1 MATQRCFRSWLSL
14 TVGHRSNGLRA
25 APHIGILI
33 GTAAKTLTKGASM
46 KSVIVTGGSGKA
58 GKAAVRE
65 LLKHGYQVMNVDL
78 AAPAEQLCHFM
89 KTDLNDLGQAVDALR
104 LAAGTIDRRRASIGE
119 PSAVVHL
126 AGIPAPGLAPD
137 ATIFQNNMMT
147 TYNVFSAAIRAGI
160 KRVVWASSETIYGL
174 PFTRTPPVF
183 APVTEDHPLA
193 PESGYALA
201 KTLCEKMASEMNR
214 WNPGTQFVGLRISNI
229 FEEKDYQSI
238 PSFWADPALRKWN
251 LWSWVDSRDVAQSC
265 RLGLEADV
273 AGADHFT
280 IAAADTLMKTPSRE
294 LMAAAFPGVP
304 VDSRLGQFE
313 TLLSI
318 EKARRV
324 LGYAPQHTWRT

>member
-1 MATQRCFRSWLSL
+1 
-14 TVGHRSNGLRA
+14 
-25 APHIGILI
+25 
-33 GTAAKTLTKGASM
+33 M

-58 GKAAVRE
+58 GRAAIRE
-65 LLKHGYQVMNVDL
+65 LLAHGYQVMNVDMT
-78 AAPAEQLCHFM
+78 APAEQLCHFM
-89 KTDLNDLGQAVDALR
+89 RTDLNDLGQAVDALR
-104 LAAGTIDRRRASIGE
+104 LAAGTIDRRRTSIGE

-160 KRVVWASSETIYGL
+160 GRVVWASSETVYGL
-174 PFTRTPPVF
+174 PFTRTPPVS
-183 APVTEDHPLA
+183 APVTEDHSLA
-193 PESGYALA
+193 PETGYALA
-201 KTLCEKMASEMNR
+201 KTLCEDMAREMNR
-214 WNPGTQFVGLRISNI
+214 WNPGTRFVGLRISNI
-229 FEEKDYQSI
+229 FEEKDYDSI
-238 PSFWADPALRKWN
+238 PSFWTNPALRKWN

-273 AGADHFT
+273 GGAENFT

-304 VDSRLGQFE
+304 VDPRLGQFD

-324 LGYAPQHTWRT
+324 LGYAPQHSWRA

>member
-1 MATQRCFRSWLSL
+1 
-14 TVGHRSNGLRA
+14 
-25 APHIGILI
+25 
-33 GTAAKTLTKGASM
+33 M

-58 GKAAVRE
+58 GRAAIRE
-65 LLKHGYQVMNVDL
+65 LLEHGYQVMNVDTV
-78 AAPAEQLCHFM
+78 APAEPLCHFM

-119 PSAVVHL
+119 PSAVLHL

-147 TYNVFSAAIRAGI
+147 TYNVFSAAIRVGL

-201 KTLCEKMASEMNR
+201 KTLCERAASEMNR
-214 WNPGTQFVGLRISNI
+214 WNPETRFVGLRISNI
-229 FEEKDYQSI
+229 FEEKDYEQI
-238 PSFWADPALRKWN
+238 PSFWVDPSLRKWN
-251 LWSWVDSRDVAQSC
+251 LWSWVDKRDVAQAC

-273 AGADHFT
+273 AGADTFT

-294 LMAAAFPGVP
+294 LMASSFPGVP
-304 VDSRLGQFE
+304 VDPKLGQCD

-324 LGYAPQHTWRT
+324 LGYAPRHTWRT

>member
-1 MATQRCFRSWLSL
+1 
-14 TVGHRSNGLRA
+14 
-25 APHIGILI
+25 
-33 GTAAKTLTKGASM
+33 M

-58 GKAAVRE
+58 GRAAIRE
-65 LLKHGYQVMNVDL
+65 LLAHGYQVMNVDMT
-78 AAPAEQLCHFM
+78 APAEQLCHFM
-89 KTDLNDLGQAVDALR
+89 RTDLNDLGQAVDALR
-104 LAAGTIDRRRASIGE
+104 LAAGTIDRRRAPIGE

-160 KRVVWASSETIYGL
+160 GRVVWASSETVYGL
-174 PFTRTPPVF
+174 PFTRTPPAS

-193 PESGYALA
+193 PETGYALA
-201 KTLCEKMASEMNR
+201 KTLCESMAREMNR
-214 WNPGTQFVGLRISNI
+214 WNPGTRFVGLRISNI
-229 FEEKDYQSI
+229 LEERDYDSI
-238 PSFWADPALRKWN
+238 PSFWTDPALRKWN

-273 AGADHFT
+273 GGAENFT

-294 LMAAAFPGVP
+294 LMAAAFPSVP
-304 VDSRLGQFE
+304 VDPQLGQFD

-324 LGYAPQHTWRT
+324 LGYAPQHSWRT